1 MGNKFLIPRN
11 YLKIKTLLIFLFF
24 SISFFSFSQE
34 INVNDIKRLERK
46 LLFTFNYDSLVD
58 INLSLFYQYSDLD
71 QTKANV
77 FLEKYYELAKTR
89 NDEERIAIYNYLLIL
104 NKFNEENYQEVD
116 SIYSLVSY
124 KINNPKT
131 LKLYLE
137 ATQLQMRALNF
148 LNQGKKAQKIG
159 HSVIDSKLYEDYGM
173 QLAKINL
180 YLGQSYL
187 MTENDSA
194 IYYFKQASNYLP
206 NYPNRFSLHIF
217 HAISE
222 FYSDKEKLDSALFY
236 AKNAYELSL
245 DSALY
250 ADIDY
255 LLPAY
260 NYYRLLNRAGMEKDA
275 REIYQHLQIKR
286 YSIKRLSEVFPSW
299 NLKLVY
305 LQNLYFQQKIYF
317 LAFLGFS
324 LLLLIGLIFIYF
336 YNNQLKKS
344 YSQNKLL
351 LFETNHRVKNNFQM
365 MMSILNVKSKELSD
379 NQQFV
384 EHLRSKISSM
394 AKVHELFLINSS
406 NSKIDS
412 ALFFNEI
419 INSLKDSLSLDQ
431 KKVKILFEGGNT
443 DLPLNKIIV
452 LGQIINELVTNSIKH
467 SLSESLVNEIKL
479 SIRSRD
485 SYTLITYHQPRFILN
500 LNSKNKAS
508 YGLEIVHSLIKQ
520 LPGIMDIS
528 YDQGMTI
535 TLSFKS

>member
-58 INLSLFYQYSDLD
+58 INLSLFNQYSDLD

-77 FLEKYYELAKTR
+77 FLEKYYELAKAR

-194 IYYFKQASNYLP
+194 IYYLKQASNYLP

-406 NSKIDS
+406 NYKIDS

-431 KKVKILFEGGNT
+431 KNVKILFEGGNT

>member
-116 SIYSLVSY
+116 SICTLVSY

-131 LKLYLE
+131 LDLYLE
-137 ATQLQMRALNF
+137 ATQIQMRALNF

-206 NYPNRFSLHIF
+206 NYPNRLSLHIF

-275 REIYQHLQIKR
+275 REIYHHLQIKR

>member
-58 INLSLFYQYSDLD
+58 INLSLFNQYSDLD

-77 FLEKYYELAKTR
+77 FLEKYYELAKAR

-194 IYYFKQASNYLP
+194 IYYLKQASNYLP